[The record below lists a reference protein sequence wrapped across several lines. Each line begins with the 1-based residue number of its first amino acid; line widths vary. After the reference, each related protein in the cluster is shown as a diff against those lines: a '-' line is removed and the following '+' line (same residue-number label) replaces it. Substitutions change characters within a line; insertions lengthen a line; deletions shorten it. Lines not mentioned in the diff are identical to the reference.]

1 MTTVTDASGY
11 YQFNNLAPANYSVGF
26 TPPAGYIFTTQDAT
40 GSTDANDS
48 DVNPS
53 TGRTITTTIVA
64 GENDPTWDA
73 GIYLQS
79 TIKSSLGNRVWNDLN
94 KNGIQDPNET
104 GVAGVTVTLYAA
116 NGTTVIATTTT
127 DAFGN
132 YIFNNLDAGSYVVG
146 FSNLPAGFQ
155 LTGNDA
161 GGVND
166 ATDSDANPST
176 GKTVIINLGAGKND
190 LTWDAGI
197 YQTSDANTA
206 GLGNF
211 VWNDTDK
218 DGLQDPNEQGV
229 AGVTA
234 LLYNSAGVVIA
245 STTTDATGY
254 YQFTNLPA
262 GTYSVGFF
270 NLPKDYIFTSADA
283 AGSTDANDSDAN
295 PTTGRTPTVTLAAGE
310 FNPSLDAGIVRP
322 TINSGLGSI
331 GNYVWNDTNNNG
343 IQDPT
348 EIGVSNVLVTLYDVN
363 GNALGTT
370 VTNAQGNYIFN
381 GLPAGQYQVGFS
393 NLPADYVASPQNQGT
408 NDAND
413 SDVTAATGRTQIIS
427 LATGENN
434 TTLDL
439 GIHNANALAGLGNY
453 VWNDANSNGIQD
465 AGELGVGGVSVTLYN
480 SAGAV
485 IANTTTSA
493 NGYYEFR
500 GLTPGVEYV
509 VGFDNLPA
517 GYSFTSPNQGTND
530 ANDSDA
536 NGSGRTGSYI
546 LAANEFNSSVDA
558 GIVSSTAQLGD
569 FVWFDADSDG
579 IQDANETGLAGVLV
593 TLFDSNGNPVATA
606 ITDDNGKYLF
616 PNLAPGTYTVGFSNL
631 PGGTAFSP
639 STQGNNTGS
648 DSNVNPTTGRTAP
661 IVLVSGSNNL
671 SVDAGIMPKPSAGL
685 GDYVWFDSDRDGV
698 QDPGEAPMAGVTV
711 MLYDATGTTVIAM
724 AVTDSRGRYSFT
736 DLPAGS
742 YRVRFG
748 NLPSGFKF
756 TASNSTSGNDLND
769 SDADV
774 NSGFTGVYTLAI
786 GEYNPSVDGGIQT
799 DPTLPV
805 EYVSINVSVT
815 NVKEVLIKWVTA
827 TETNSDYFEIQRVQ
841 NIGETPELVTIVR
854 GKGTFSGISAY
865 QKIDKMPLQGKS
877 YYRLVQYDFDGRTS
891 ESRWFEVNLD
901 KKAIQFDAS
910 VYPNPTT
917 RSQDLNLQI
926 SSTADNV
933 SVSIENELGQTVYTK
948 FQCFEA
954 DGTVQLVVPTNNLE
968 EGIYFIKIR
977 NSEQNVVRKIVIQK

>member
-73 GIYLQS
+73 GIYLQP
-79 TIKSSLGNRVWNDLN
+79 TIKSSLGNRVWKDLN